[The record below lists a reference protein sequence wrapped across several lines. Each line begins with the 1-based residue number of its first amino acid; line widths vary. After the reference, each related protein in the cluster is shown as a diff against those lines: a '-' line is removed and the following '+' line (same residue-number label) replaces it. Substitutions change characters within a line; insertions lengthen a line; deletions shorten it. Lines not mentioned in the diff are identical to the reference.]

1 MSYFEIFKREIINLS
16 ISNTYDEACS
26 EWYEVCIDEA
36 DDGEDYE
43 CVCTHPIKQLITIR
57 NRENNNE
64 TIVGCDC
71 IQKITGM
78 KNKDLYLPVLTN
90 LIELKRDPENTT
102 ISRSLIEFIKTKD
115 ILDDRHIAF
124 LQQMRCKRR
133 LSEKQE
139 LYYNGLKGRIVR
151 ILGKKPY

>member
-1 MSYFEIFKREIINLS
+1 MSYFEIFKREIIKLS

-36 DDGEDYE
+36 DGDDYE
-43 CVCTHPIKQLITIR
+43 CICTHPIKQLITIR

-90 LIELKRDPENTT
+90 LIELKRDLQNTT
-102 ISRSLIEFIKTKD
+102 ISRNLIDFIITKD
-115 ILDDRHIAF
+115 ILDHKHIAF
-124 LQQMRCKRR
+124 LQQMRCKRQ

-139 LYYNGLKGRIVR
+139 LYYNGLKTKIVR
-151 ILGKKPY
+151 ILGKRSC

>member
-36 DDGEDYE
+36 DGDDYE

-57 NRENNNE
+57 NRETNNE

-90 LIELKRDPENTT
+90 LIELKRGPENTT
-102 ISRSLIEFIKTKD
+102 ISRNLIEFIKTKD
-115 ILDDRHIAF
+115 ILDDKHIAF

-139 LYYNGLKGRIVR
+139 LYYNGLKSRIVR
-151 ILGKKPY
+151 ILGKRT

>member
-1 MSYFEIFKREIINLS
+1 MSYFEIFKREIINHS
-16 ISNTYDEACS
+16 VSNTYDEACS
-26 EWYEVCIDEA
+26 EWDEICVDEA
-36 DDGEDYE
+36 DGDDYE
-43 CVCTHPIKQLITIR
+43 CICSHPIKQLITIR

-78 KNKDLYLPVLTN
+78 KNKDLYLPALTN
-90 LIELKRDPENTT
+90 LIELKHDPENTT
-102 ISRSLIEFIKTKD
+102 LGKNLIEFIKTKD

-151 ILGKKPY
+151 ILGRRSC

>member
-36 DDGEDYE
+36 DGDDYE

-90 LIELKRDPENTT
+90 LIDLKRDPENTT
-102 ISRSLIEFIKTKD
+102 ISRNLIEFIKTKD
-115 ILDDRHIAF
+115 ILDNKHVAF
-124 LQQMRCKRR
+124 LNQMRCKRR
-133 LSEKQE
+133 LSEKQD
-139 LYYNGLKGRIVR
+139 LYYNGLKSKIVR
-151 ILGKKPY
+151 ILGNKTI